1 MAQDKLTPE
10 SSAENSIL
18 QQAMEAVRAEKFEQ
32 ARDILTKLLHADQQ
46 NPEYWVWMSAAMETQ
61 KERLYC
67 LQTAN
72 KLDPTNVAA
81 QRGLILIGALPQPS
95 MDPLTPFPMNHP
107 RQWEAKIKQAEAN
120 DKPKL
125 TASLGVKLAIVIGL
139 ISLVLI
145 GTFIRFGILSQPPAA
160 TQAPLGTSR
169 PTVTPYATN
178 SNQSAPQVSTVRPLA
193 ELLSTPY
200 TPTPIYAA
208 TPHGEAAG
216 DSYKGAMRAY
226 KNGQWELVGIMMAQ
240 VATAQPGSA
249 DALYFIGEANRLS
262 GNYQEAL
269 NYYKAAIAANQN
281 YAPSYLGRA
290 RANLALNPQNNV
302 IADLSKAIEIDPN
315 YAEAYMERG
324 MYYLARKDL
333 NAAQTDLE
341 QSSSLS
347 ASPLVE
353 VNLARVLLAQQENAA
368 AVEAAKR
375 ANEMDVTLLDSY
387 LVLGMAYRAN
397 GQIEQAVDVLETYLT
412 YKPDNAEAF
421 AVLGA
426 AYFNR
431 GDYTKAEDNL
441 TQSLRLDKNNAD
453 GYFWLGQ
460 TYMALKEYDQALLN
474 YQKARDFNQDSFDV
488 SEGLAKA
495 YMAKGE
501 FNNSYMAIIKVEK
514 SAETPTQFARFIYIR
529 AQSLEQLDQPELAF
543 RDWSE
548 ILSMPVEATT
558 DEMRQKATLRLV
570 ELHSPTPTI
579 TSTNTRAAPLP
590 AGTLKPSITPKPI
603 DTRMPTNTPKGTP
616 RVLVTPTP

>member
-81 QRGLILIGALPQPS
+81 QRGLILMGALPQPS
-95 MDPLTPFPMNHP
+95 MDPLTPFPLNHP
-107 RQWEAKIKQAEAN
+107 RQWEAKIKQAETN

>member
-81 QRGLILIGALPQPS
+81 QRGLILLGALPQPS

-125 TASLGVKLAIVIGL
+125 TVSPGLGLAIVIGL

-145 GTFIRFGILSQPPAA
+145 GAVIRFGILSQPPAA

-333 NAAQTDLE
+333 KAAQTDLE
-341 QSSSLS
+341 QSASLS
-347 ASPLVE
+347 DSPLAE

-375 ANEMDVTLLDSY
+375 ANEMDVTMLEGY

-397 GQIEQAVDVLETYLT
+397 GQIEQAVDVLETYLK

-426 AYFNR
+426 AYLNR
-431 GDYTKAEDNL
+431 GDYTKAEDYL
-441 TQSLRLDKNNAD
+441 AKSLRLDKNNAD

-460 TYMALKEYDQALLN
+460 TYMAIKEYDQALLN

-514 SAETPTQFARFIYIR
+514 SAETPAQFARFIYIR

-590 AGTLKPSITPKPI
+590 VGTLKPSITPKPI